1 MTSKQ
6 SATSTATGT
15 ATGRRNRGVA
25 YGKVVV
31 KLGTGLL
38 THGGSSLNDD
48 VMEDL
53 VGQIAGLREAGLDV
67 VVVTSGA
74 VAAGRYILGVA
85 QGGAASGLES
95 VVQRQALAAVG
106 QVELM
111 RRYASLFARRD
122 RPIPVAQAMLT
133 RRDIVSDRL
142 SYLNAR
148 NTLLAL
154 LRQGVI
160 PIINENDV
168 VAVDELAG
176 QVFGDN
182 DNLSAMAAN
191 LVDADLLVMLGE
203 VDGLYTSDPRL
214 NPAEAE
220 FVPSVENVD
229 AAIRDMAGPSADP
242 KGRGGM
248 VTKLEAAR
256 VASQVGTDVVIC
268 SGLADGILNGVVFGR
283 TGSGEAPK
291 RTAIPATGSKT
302 ESRRRWMVAGKCQT
316 GRVVV
321 DDGASHAVSNG
332 NRSLLP
338 AGVTSISGAFER
350 GDIVP
355 IWDSSRE
362 IAAGFCNYSA
372 QELERIKGSQSADI
386 EAILGYEYG
395 AEVVHR
401 NNMMVFAQPA
411 SRR

>member
-1 MTSKQ
+1 MTFKRHV
-6 SATSTATGT
+6 ASTVT
-15 ATGRRNRGVA
+15 ASQDREAA
-25 YGKVVV
+25 YSKVVV

-38 THGGSSLNDD
+38 THGGNSLNDE

-53 VGQIAGLREAGLDV
+53 AGQISRLHESGLDV

-74 VAAGRYILGVA
+74 VAAGRHILGAA
-85 QGGAASGLES
+85 QGGAAPPLES

-111 RRYASLFARRD
+111 RRYASLFAGRA

-154 LRQGVI
+154 LRQGVV

-168 VAVDELAG
+168 VAVDELVG

-214 NPAEAE
+214 NPGEAE
-220 FVPSVENVD
+220 FVHSVENVE

-256 VASQVGTDVVIC
+256 VASQVGTEVVIC
-268 SGLADGILNGVVFGR
+268 SGLAKDALDAVVSR
-283 TGSGEAPK
+283 RRESGEGPK
-291 RTAIPATGSKT
+291 CTVIPASGTKT

-338 AGVTSISGAFER
+338 AGVSSVCGVFER
-350 GDIVP
+350 GEIVP

-372 QELERIKGSQSADI
+372 QELERIKGSQSTDI
-386 EAILGYEYG
+386 EDILGYEYG

-401 NNMMVFAQPA
+401 NNMMVFAQPP

>member
-1 MTSKQ
+1 M
-6 SATSTATGT
+6 
-15 ATGRRNRGVA
+15 
-25 YGKVVV
+25 
-31 KLGTGLL
+31 
-38 THGGSSLNDD
+38 THGGTSLNDE
-48 VMEDL
+48 VMKDL
-53 VGQIAGLREAGLDV
+53 VDQVSSLRDAGLDV

-74 VAAGRYILGVA
+74 VAAGRHILNLA
-85 QGGAASGLES
+85 QEGAASGLES

-111 RRYASLFARRD
+111 RRYASLFAGRD

-154 LRQGVI
+154 LRQGVV

-168 VAVDELAG
+168 VAVDELVG

-203 VDGLYTSDPRL
+203 VEGLYTSDPRL
-214 NPAEAE
+214 NPDEAE
-220 FVPSVENVD
+220 FVASVENVD

-268 SGLADGILNGVVFGR
+268 SGLSSDILNEVVF
-283 TGSGEAPK
+283 K
-291 RTAIPATGSKT
+291 RTEDGEGPRCTVIPAAGSKT

-338 AGVTSISGAFER
+338 AGVTSITGEFER

-372 QELERIKGSQSADI
+372 QELDRIKGSQSADI
-386 EAILGYEYG
+386 ETILGYEYG

-401 NNMMVFAQPA
+401 NNMMVFAQPQL
-411 SRR
+411 RR

>member
-1 MTSKQ
+1 MALTNHAPSTTAAKQ
-6 SATSTATGT
+6 GPNA
-15 ATGRRNRGVA
+15 A
-25 YGKVVV
+25 YTKVVV

-38 THGGSSLNDD
+38 THGGSSLNDE
-48 VMEDL
+48 VMKDL
-53 VGQIAGLREAGLDV
+53 VDQISRLREAGLDV

-74 VAAGRYILGVA
+74 VAAGRHILGLT
-85 QGGAASGLES
+85 QGGAAQGLES

-111 RRYASLFARRD
+111 RRYARMFAQRD

-154 LRQGVI
+154 LRQGVV

-168 VAVDELAG
+168 VAVDELVG

-214 NPAEAE
+214 HPADAE
-220 FVPSVENVD
+220 FVYSVDNVE
-229 AAIRDMAGPSADP
+229 AAIMDMAGPSADP

-248 VTKLEAAR
+248 ITKLEAAR
-256 VASQVGTDVVIC
+256 VASQVGTDVMIC
-268 SGLADGILNGVVFGR
+268 SGLTKDVLDGVVFRR
-283 TGSGEAPK
+283 TESGEGPR
-291 RTAIPATGSKT
+291 RTVIPASGTKT

-338 AGVTSISGAFER
+338 AGVSSICGAFER

-372 QELERIKGSQSADI
+372 QELERIKGSQSTDI
-386 EAILGYEYG
+386 ESILGYEYG

-401 NNMMVFAQPA
+401 NNMMVFAQPS

>member
-1 MTSKQ
+1 MTSKGHHIP
-6 SATSTATGT
+6 SSTAVSHGPG
-15 ATGRRNRGVA
+15 AV
-25 YGKVVV
+25 YSKVVV

-38 THGGSSLNDD
+38 THGGNSLNDV

-53 VGQIAGLREAGLDV
+53 AGQIAHLHEEGLDV
-67 VVVTSGA
+67 VVVSSGA
-74 VAAGRYILGVA
+74 VAAGRYILG
-85 QGGAASGLES
+85 AAPGLES

-111 RRYASLFARRD
+111 RRYARLFAGRD

-154 LRQGVI
+154 LRQRVI

-168 VAVDELAG
+168 VAVDEIVG

-182 DNLSAMAAN
+182 DNLSAMVAN

-214 NPAEAE
+214 NPSEAE
-220 FVPSVENVD
+220 FVPRVENVD
-229 AAIRDMAGPSADP
+229 AAIRDMAGPSADD

-256 VASQVGTDVVIC
+256 VASQVGTNVVIC
-268 SGLADGILNGVVFGR
+268 SGLTDGVLDGVVFGSAEDGAAPRR
-283 TGSGEAPK
+283 TV
-291 RTAIPATGSKT
+291 IPASGTKT
-302 ESRRRWMVAGKCQT
+302 ESRRRWMVAGKSQT
-316 GRVVV
+316 GHVIV
-321 DDGASHAVSNG
+321 DEGASNAVTNS

-338 AGVTSISGAFER
+338 AGVTSIYGVFER

-372 QELERIKGSQSADI
+372 QELERIKGVQSADI

-401 NNMMVFAQPA
+401 NNMMVFAQPP